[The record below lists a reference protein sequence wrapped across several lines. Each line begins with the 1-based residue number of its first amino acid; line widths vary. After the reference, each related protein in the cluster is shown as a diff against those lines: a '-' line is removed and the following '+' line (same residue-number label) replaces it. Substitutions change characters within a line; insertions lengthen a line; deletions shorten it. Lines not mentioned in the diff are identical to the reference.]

1 MAIRTWTGTLDG
13 DWEEDGNWAEDYAP
27 VSGDDV
33 FFTSGSVDVTLNLDQ
48 EGVVLTSLN
57 FGPKWTGSI
66 DGLIIGATSLDYS
79 STSGTADI
87 EGTFTT
93 VNVQATSTDDPA
105 LTFTD
110 ATITTLNITG
120 GNGTIKVTGG
130 GSTLSGSVN
139 MIGCTSAKLEIA
151 GAVDASADL
160 IMDAGTLLTYEEMNI
175 ISIYG
180 GVAEIENETGTLAT
194 LNVYG
199 GTCKYAPTGAAII
212 TALTIY
218 GGTFDMTDCTS
229 PSHTITDCTLYAGGT
244 LDERNGLSNAI
255 YTNPIVGGGLVKC
268 DIGREIT
275 IT

>member
-1 MAIRTWTGTLDG
+1 MAVRTWTGEENG
-13 DWEEDGNWAEDYAP
+13 DWGESSNWAEESVP
-27 VSGDDV
+27 ISGDDV
-33 FFTSGSVDVTLNLDQ
+33 FFTSGSVDVTTGLDQ
-48 EGVVLTSLN
+48 DGVVLTSLN

-120 GNGTIKVTGG
+120 GNGTVKVTGDN
-130 GSTLSGSVN
+130 TMLDGSVN
-139 MIGCTSAKLEIA
+139 MIGCTSAKLEMAA
-151 GAVDASADL
+151 GVDAATHL
-160 IMDAGTLLTYEEMNI
+160 IMDAGTFLTYERLDSV
-175 ISIYG
+175 SIYG
-180 GVAEIENETGTLAT
+180 GVAEIENETGTLPA

-218 GGTFDMTDCTS
+218 GGTFDMTDCTA